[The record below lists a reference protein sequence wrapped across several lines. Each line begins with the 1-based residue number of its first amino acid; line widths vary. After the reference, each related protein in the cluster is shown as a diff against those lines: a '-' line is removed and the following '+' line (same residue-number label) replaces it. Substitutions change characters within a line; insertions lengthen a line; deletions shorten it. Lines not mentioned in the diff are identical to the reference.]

1 MPTTLADVVS
11 PEISTSKRCDLC
23 DGRAFELVATL
34 DRRGKPLNTVVCTKC
49 GLVAHA
55 RIPSDAELDNYYAS
69 TYRQDY
75 HGEYAP
81 SDRRV
86 LRAWKNG
93 QRLLQQLSPYLD
105 PSARVF
111 EIGAGIG
118 CNVKAFELA
127 GYEASGIE
135 PGVGFQQYSRDK
147 LLAKVDCAR
156 LFDLPR
162 EPKHDLVLLIH
173 VIEHFN
179 SPRKALEYIHSLLK
193 PGGRLY
199 VECPNLGAP
208 FARRSRMF
216 HFAHIHN
223 FTPATLAMMAMRC
236 GFHVERQFST
246 QGDPNLQMLLTRA
259 EVSRLVIDSTSIEQ
273 TKFALRRYNNLTY
286 HARWA
291 YVWPRICKVAGY
303 LGEHVTAKRQVS
315 DLLRQC
321 KQHAAGQ
328 HSTITQ
334 ASSFPATQSEP
345 KQHQRRAA

>member
-1 MPTTLADVVS
+1 MVHTLADVVS
-11 PEISTSKRCDLC
+11 PELSTSKRCDLC

-55 RIPSDAELDNYYAS
+55 RIPSDAELDNYYAT

-93 QRLLQQLSPYLD
+93 QRLQRQLSPYLD

-118 CNVKAFELA
+118 GNVKAFELA
-127 GYEASGIE
+127 GYDASGIE

-147 LLAKVDCAR
+147 LLAKVDCAP

-259 EVSRLVIDSTSIEQ
+259 DVGRLVIDSTSVEQ

-291 YVWPRICKVAGY
+291 YVWPRICKVARY
-303 LGEHVTAKRQVS
+303 LGEHLTAKRQVTSLLAECKKQAAARPSAVCQITS
-315 DLLRQC
+315 DASARPLPNRQSRN
-321 KQHAAGQ
+321 AA
-328 HSTITQ
+328 
-334 ASSFPATQSEP
+334 
-345 KQHQRRAA
+345 